1 MWKDALG
8 RTSLNTEVEPGAGSP
23 FPEVHVKQEYAEIQ
37 KWAREFAT
45 REILP
50 VAEKIDRTDEYPL
63 QLQKKMGEYGLL
75 GISVPQEY
83 GGLGLDLMGA
93 VVVGEEIAKASLS
106 ASFLMGVQNG
116 LAANVIAK
124 FGTSEQKS
132 KYLPRLAKGESIG
145 AYGLTEP
152 GAGSDAAAIST
163 KATNDGQGYVI
174 NGSKMFI
181 TQGMVADVVVFF
193 ARTGAA
199 EDGAA
204 GITAF
209 VVEKGTPGFRVG
221 QKLEVMGARGTGTAE
236 LVFEDC
242 RIPPSNVIGH
252 PGDGFLIAMTILGES
267 RIGAAAAAVGV
278 AEAALEQSMAYVKK
292 RNIFNRPLSKYE
304 AIRFMIADMATRIS
318 AARLLTLHAATVQA
332 SGGDFMKEAAMAKYF
347 ASETAVWVC
356 ERAIQIHGGYG
367 VSKMLP
373 LERFLRDA
381 KILDIVE
388 GTSEV
393 QRWIL
398 SRELLDR

>member
-1 MWKDALG
+1 VTPSSTA
-8 RTSLNTEVEPGAGSP
+8 
-23 FPEVHVKQEYAEIQ
+23 FPEVHVKPEYAEVQ
-37 KWAREFAT
+37 KWARDFAA

-50 VAEKIDRTDEYPL
+50 MAEEIDRTDEYPL

-75 GISVPQEY
+75 GITIPPEY
-83 GGLGLDLMGA
+83 GGLGLDMVGS
-93 VVVGEEIAKASLS
+93 VIVGEEISRASLS
-106 ASFLMGVQNG
+106 AGFIMGVQNG
-116 LAANVIAK
+116 LAGSAIAL
-124 FGTSEQKS
+124 FGSDVQRT
-132 KYLPRLAKGESIG
+132 KYLPKLVKGEIIG

-163 KATNDGQGYVI
+163 KAAKDGDKYII
-174 NGSKMFI
+174 NGSKIFI
-181 TQGMVADVVVFF
+181 TQGAVADLLVFF
-193 ARTGAA
+193 ARTGAP
-199 EDGAA
+199 EDAAA

-221 QKLEVMGARGTGTAE
+221 QRLEVMGARGTATAE

-242 RIPPSNVIGH
+242 RIPASSVVGH
-252 PGDGFLIAMTILGES
+252 EGDGFLIAMTILSKS

-278 AEAALEQSMAYVKK
+278 AEAALEQALSYVKK
-292 RNIFNRPLSKYE
+292 RQIFDKPLAKYE
-304 AIRFMIADMATRIS
+304 AIRFMLADMATRIS
-318 AARLLTLHAATVQA
+318 AAKLLTYNAATVHD
-332 SGGDFMKEAAMAKYF
+332 SGKEFMKEAAMAKYF
-347 ASETAVWVC
+347 ASETAVWVA

-373 LERFLRDA
+373 LERFMRDA

-398 SRELLDR
+398 SRELLDSQ